1 MNKKKFEVFF
11 NLSYTQLSI
20 GIFKKI
26 NNKTIFLKDYEYENY
41 DLDLNK
47 IEEIISRSIFD
58 IEKITGEFLNDIY
71 LMIEVNNSEI
81 ISLSLDKNNE
91 GQVIKKKDVLYLI
104 QDAKIQIEK
113 CYPFKKIS
121 HIILKNYNIDNENFR
136 FFPKDINCKK
146 FSIDLD
152 FICFH
157 NSFVNSL
164 EKLFNKNQIL
174 LNKIICSEYARRVA
188 QTENYSNICEIGFK
202 LVNGLNIQEVELI
215 PKTHEKKGF
224 FEKLFYLFR

>member
-1 MNKKKFEVFF
+1 MTFSKKCWV
-11 NLSYTQLSI
+11 
-20 GIFKKI
+20 
-26 NNKTIFLKDYEYENY
+26 
-41 DLDLNK
+41 
-47 IEEIISRSIFD
+47 
-58 IEKITGEFLNDIY
+58 
-71 LMIEVNNSEI
+71 
-81 ISLSLDKNNE
+81 
-91 GQVIKKKDVLYLI
+91 
-104 QDAKIQIEK
+104 
-113 CYPFKKIS
+113 
-121 HIILKNYNIDNENFR
+121 
-136 FFPKDINCKK
+136 INCKK

-215 PKTHEKKGF
+215 PKTQQKKGF

>member
-41 DLDLNK
+41 DLDLIK
-47 IEEIISRSIFD
+47 IEEIISTSIFD

-91 GQVIKKKDVLYLI
+91 GQVIKKKMSCI
-104 QDAKIQIEK
+104 
-113 CYPFKKIS
+113 
-121 HIILKNYNIDNENFR
+121 
-136 FFPKDINCKK
+136 
-146 FSIDLD
+146 
-152 FICFH
+152 
-157 NSFVNSL
+157 
-164 EKLFNKNQIL
+164 
-174 LNKIICSEYARRVA
+174 
-188 QTENYSNICEIGFK
+188 
-202 LVNGLNIQEVELI
+202 
-215 PKTHEKKGF
+215 
-224 FEKLFYLFR
+224 